1 MKRSEMPDG
10 RFGAFSSTFFL
21 DFEKKEEA
29 LSKKPKTI

>member
-1 MKRSEMPDG
+1 MPDG

-29 LSKKPKTI
+29 HFSKKPKKIRL